1 MFRQSCLQLIQ
12 QLINGLTM
20 QVSLTSVSVNDPIHA
35 FKFYTEMLGFREK
48 MYMPEMN
55 LAIVVS
61 PDQPNG
67 TALLLEPRGNYG
79 SKEFFDGIYQ
89 AGLPV
94 IVFGVDD
101 VQQEYERLKGL
112 GVKFTKEPKTTEW
125 GTEAVFDD
133 TCGNLIQIHHP

>member
-1 MFRQSCLQLIQ
+1 MNIA
-12 QLINGLTM
+12 
-20 QVSLTSVSVNDPIHA
+20 LTSISVNDPIHA
-35 FKFYTEMLGFREK
+35 FQFYTKVLGFKEK
-48 MYMPEMN
+48 MYVPEMF

-61 PDQPNG
+61 SDQPNG

-79 SKEFFDGIYQ
+79 SREFFDGIYQ

-112 GVKFTKEPKTTEW
+112 GVNFTTKPKTNEW

>member
-1 MFRQSCLQLIQ
+1 MKI
-12 QLINGLTM
+12 
-20 QVSLTSVSVNDPIHA
+20 SLTSVSVNDPLHA
-35 FKFYTEMLGFREK
+35 FKFYTEVLGFQEK
-48 MYMPEMN
+48 MYMPEMF

-61 PDQPNG
+61 PDQPDG
-67 TALLLEPRGNYG
+67 TALLLEPRRNYG
-79 SKEFFDGIYQ
+79 SKEYFAGIYQ

>member
-1 MFRQSCLQLIQ
+1 MKI
-12 QLINGLTM
+12 
-20 QVSLTSVSVNDPIHA
+20 SLTSVSVNDPLHA
-35 FKFYTEMLGFREK
+35 FKFYTEVLGFQEK
-48 MYMPEMN
+48 MYMPEMY

-61 PDQPNG
+61 PDQPDG

>member
-1 MFRQSCLQLIQ
+1 MKI
-12 QLINGLTM
+12 
-20 QVSLTSVSVNDPIHA
+20 SLTSVSVNDPLHA
-35 FKFYTEMLGFREK
+35 FKFYTEVLGFQEK
-48 MYMPEMN
+48 MYMPEMF

-101 VQQEYERLKGL
+101 VQREYERLKGL

-133 TCGNLIQIHHP
+133 TCGNLVQIHHP

>member
-1 MFRQSCLQLIQ
+1 MKI
-12 QLINGLTM
+12 
-20 QVSLTSVSVNDPIHA
+20 SLTSVSVNDPLHA
-35 FKFYTEMLGFREK
+35 FKFYTKVLGFREK

-55 LAIVVS
+55 LAIIVS
-61 PDQPNG
+61 PDQPDG

-94 IVFGVDD
+94 IVFGVED

-112 GVKFTKEPKTTEW
+112 GVQFTKQPKTNEW

>member
-1 MFRQSCLQLIQ
+1 MNI
-12 QLINGLTM
+12 
-20 QVSLTSVSVNDPIHA
+20 SLTSVSVNDPLHA
-35 FKFYTEMLGFREK
+35 FKFYTEVLGFQEK
-48 MYMPEMN
+48 MYMPEMF

-61 PDQPNG
+61 PDQPDR

>member
-1 MFRQSCLQLIQ
+1 MNIA
-12 QLINGLTM
+12 
-20 QVSLTSVSVNDPIHA
+20 LTSVSVNDPIHA
-35 FKFYTEMLGFREK
+35 FKFYTEILGFREK

-61 PDQPNG
+61 PEQPAG

-79 SKEFFDGIYQ
+79 SQEFFDGIHQ

-94 IVFGVDD
+94 IVFGVEN
-101 VQQEYERLKGL
+101 VQREYERLIGL
-112 GVKFTKEPKTTEW
+112 GVKFTKEPKTTHW

>member
-1 MFRQSCLQLIQ
+1 MNI
-12 QLINGLTM
+12 
-20 QVSLTSVSVNDPIHA
+20 SLTSVSVNDPLHA
-35 FKFYTEMLGFREK
+35 FKFYTEVLGFQEK
-48 MYMPEMN
+48 MYMPEMF